1 MRNFKNKRFGGLPSR
16 LFFVAVAFAADR
28 FSSSYARRRN
38 RIYTTDLP
46 KRRLGDNAA
55 YTPPFGINGLKRLP
69 TRPDGA
75 GESAALPRSVFGTA
89 RYGKAF

>member
-16 LFFVAVAFAADR
+16 LFFVAVAADR

-38 RIYTTDLP
+38 KIYTTDLP

-69 TRPDGA
+69 TRPDGV
-75 GESAALPRSVFGTA
+75 GESAAMPRSVFGTA